1 MSTQVGT
8 SICGSR
14 GTRDAGTD
22 GQRRA
27 RSSRVRSRPG
37 AEPGDRKPRP
47 IPGKTHKKGR
57 MVSGG
62 IEPTRGWSV
71 FGARERA
78 EGTDRASDARKT
90 LMTAM

>member
-1 MSTQVGT
+1 
-8 SICGSR
+8 
-14 GTRDAGTD
+14 
-22 GQRRA
+22 
-27 RSSRVRSRPG
+27 
-37 AEPGDRKPRP
+37 
-47 IPGKTHKKGR
+47 

>member
-14 GTRDAGTD
+14 GRVTR
-22 GQRRA
+22 
-27 RSSRVRSRPG
+27 
-37 AEPGDRKPRP
+37 
-47 IPGKTHKKGR
+47 GR
-57 MVSGG
+57 MVRDELVHREYDRGRRNQG
-62 IEPTRGWSV
+62 TGNHFRPRKNTQEGQEGFRRHRADPGWSV
-71 FGARERA
+71 FGARERD